1 VSESPST
8 STLVMAW
15 GGLAGAGAAAGGE
28 GGVGG
33 VEDAAAEAA
42 AGAAGSVASASSVDL
57 GMALVAA
64 ASLVAARA
72 EGGSARPQAKTAA
85 IAGGASRETSRVGS
99 DRFMGAREVYQ
110 KTKKVPDLF
119 WNRFVCRPL
128 GAVVVDIVKGTRI
141 TPNQITL
148 ASFMVGVLAA
158 ALIIV
163 LPGRAGLI
171 LAVLVYQASYVLDC
185 ADGML
190 ARWRGIAS
198 PAGHL
203 LDFLMDELKAFAILA
218 AAAVRLH
225 FEHPEQP
232 FLLLGIGGLLCLAS
246 GIALTSF
253 TRHPAI
259 APPKRDAAP
268 AQSLVA
274 RGVRLVE
281 SGAKFLIHYPS
292 YILYVALTGRL
303 EFFLYPYVA
312 VNALYAARTWLGV
325 ALRFGRA

>member
-1 VSESPST
+1 MGCAVDC
-8 STLVMAW
+8 VA
-15 GGLAGAGAAAGGE
+15 GGGGDGAGADE
-28 GGVGG
+28 
-33 VEDAAAEAA
+33 
-42 AGAAGSVASASSVDL
+42 AAGSGGDAGATLAVSVGL
-57 GMALVAA
+57 LA
-64 ASLVAARA
+64 ASA

-85 IAGGASRETSRVGS
+85 IAGRTSRETSRVGS
-99 DRFMGAREVYQ
+99 AQVMGALEVYQ

-119 WNRFVCRPL
+119 WNRFVCRPV
-128 GAVVVDIVKGTRI
+128 GAVVVDLVKGTGI

-148 ASFMVGVLAA
+148 ASFMVGVISA

-163 LPGRAGLI
+163 LPGRTGLI
-171 LAVLVYQASYVLDC
+171 VAVLVYQLSYVLDC

-218 AAAVRLH
+218 ASAVRLH
-225 FEHPEQP
+225 FEHPGQP
-232 FLLLGIGGLLCLAS
+232 FLLIGIGGLACLAS

-259 APPKRDAAP
+259 APPKTDAQP
-268 AQSLVA
+268 SQSLLA
-274 RGVRLVE
+274 RLVRLVE

-312 VNALYAARTWLGV
+312 VNALYAAKTWLSV
-325 ALRFGRA
+325 AIRFGRSGSQLPTANS

>member
-1 VSESPST
+1 
-8 STLVMAW
+8 MAW
-15 GGLAGAGAAAGGE
+15 DGLAGAAGAAGGAGDA
-28 GGVGG
+28 GGADG
-33 VEDAAAEAA
+33 AAEAA
-42 AGAAGSVASASSVDL
+42 AGAAGSVASRVDVGAAL
-57 GMALVAA
+57 AAGAGLVAA
-64 ASLVAARA
+64 SA

-148 ASFMVGVLAA
+148 ASFLVGVVSA
-158 ALIIV
+158 ALIIG
-163 LPGRAGLI
+163 LPGRVGLI
-171 LAVLVYQASYVLDC
+171 AAVLVYQASYVLDC

-225 FEHPEQP
+225 FEHPQQP
-232 FLLLGIGGLLCLAS
+232 FLLLGIGGLFCLAS

-259 APPKRDAAP
+259 LPPKSDAAP

-274 RGVRLVE
+274 RFVRLVE